1 MENPSSLIKSMDIAA
16 SNIESQRQIKGLM
29 LNNLSRVCYVQNKH
43 LRYKNS
49 RLQFTVYFAK
59 RFIWP
64 TITLPRIPKEQTEER
79 TRHEFSELHV
89 RSVRNTILPRLVSAG
104 PFTIFHPINI
114 SNVGVSSFRDRWK
127 SFLA

>member
-59 RFIWP
+59 RFI
-64 TITLPRIPKEQTEER
+64 
-79 TRHEFSELHV
+79 
-89 RSVRNTILPRLVSAG
+89 
-104 PFTIFHPINI
+104 
-114 SNVGVSSFRDRWK
+114 
-127 SFLA
+127 